1 MNLRFK
7 GRIALLNTIAGAFSA
22 LVVFMVVY
30 FVVFQTS
37 LDHLDADIRQEA
49 AEVIP
54 TISGDGDSLLI
65 GLLPEWEEREHRQL
79 EVNPTFLQVVQL
91 DGKRIFHSANLFGE
105 HLSYDTTM
113 RSPVFFKSE
122 INRQPLR
129 VGQFPLL
136 NERRE
141 ITGFL
146 SVGVSRK
153 ESMMVLKNLRTT
165 LVISYPVLLLALF
178 LTSSLTA
185 AQSIQ
190 PVKQLIQAASG
201 ISDATISDRL
211 PLPPHKDEIYF
222 LAATINDLLQRIENG
237 LTREKQFT
245 SDASHELR
253 TPLAGIKGTLEV
265 LLRKQRDPAFYEE
278 KIGKVLQEAD
288 RMDSLLDQL
297 LQLARLESGNTAI
310 KLRAIPIAGFLREVL
325 DLWRE
330 ELREKQIR
338 TEMEIPEEAQLVSD
352 RGLLELI
359 AGNLVSNAAKYGKP
373 EGVISFSW
381 DEQACCLSISD
392 DGPGIPASELGKIF
406 DRFYRSA
413 ESLRPGIKGSGL
425 GLSIAKK
432 TCDLLHIRIEAA
444 NNPEGGLIFRLY
456 FPKQILS

>member
-1 MNLRFK
+1 MKLRFK

-22 LVVFMVVY
+22 LLVFMVVY

-37 LDHLDADIRQEA
+37 LNHLDADIRQEA

-54 TISGDGDSLLI
+54 AIKGQGDSLLI
-65 GLLPEWEEREHRQL
+65 YLLPEWEEREHQQL
-79 EVNPTFLQVVQL
+79 EVNPTFLQIIQL
-91 DGKRIFHSANLFGE
+91 NGKRIYHSANLFGE

-122 INRQPLR
+122 INKQSLR
-129 VGQFPLL
+129 VGQFPVL
-136 NERRE
+136 NEKQE
-141 ITGFL
+141 IAGYL
-146 SVGVSRK
+146 SVGVSRQ

-178 LTSSLTA
+178 LTTSFTA

-201 ISDATISDRL
+201 ISDATISKRL

-237 LTREKQFT
+237 LNREKQFT

-265 LLRKQRDPAFYEE
+265 LIRKQRDPAFYEE

-288 RMDSLLDQL
+288 RMDKLLDQL
-297 LQLARLESGNTAI
+297 LQLARLESGNMPI
-310 KLRAIPIAGFLREVL
+310 ELREIPIANFLREVM
-325 DLWRE
+325 DLWHE
-330 ELREKQIR
+330 DLSEKQIR
-338 TEMEIPEEAQLVSD
+338 TELNIPEEAQLVSD

-359 AGNLVSNAAKYGKP
+359 TGNLVSNAIKYGKH
-373 EGVISFSW
+373 EGVISFAW
-381 DEQACCLSISD
+381 DDQTSCLSISD
-392 DGPGIPASELGKIF
+392 DGPGIPEEELAKIF
-406 DRFYRSA
+406 DRFYRSE
-413 ESLRPGIKGSGL
+413 ESRRAGIKGSGL
-425 GLSIAKK
+425 GLPLAKK

-444 NNPEGGLIFRLY
+444 NHSQGGVIFRLY
-456 FPKQILS
+456 FPESILS